1 MQTTHDMMDVRMLAT
16 HQNPDLDAIGA
27 CWLFMRFDK
36 QHFSQVEY
44 YFVNAGSE
52 VSDEVLAAKGLHRD
66 QVIHVDTG
74 LGPFD
79 HHQPDNNLRD
89 SATLRV
95 YHYLLTKY
103 PDYSNNEALKRVV
116 DFINDTDHF
125 GSCYWPEAD
134 NDRYLFM
141 LEEILNGLR
150 SVRHFSDHELLEFGM
165 VCLDGVL
172 AATKEFVAAID
183 DLAHK
188 TIEFETRWGKAMAI
202 ENQNDEVVKLAQK
215 RGSVL
220 VVRKDQEKGHIRIKA
235 IPDRGFDLTP
245 IHEAIKHIDSTGTW
259 YMHPSKTMLLNG
271 SRKHAGQVPTPLTLK
286 QVVEL
291 IKSI

>member
-1 MQTTHDMMDVRMLAT
+1 MQTTIRLDDIRVLAT

-27 CWLFMRFDK
+27 CWLFMRFDR

-44 YFVNAGSE
+44 YFVNAGE
-52 VSDEVLAAKGLHRD
+52 EMSDETLAAKGLRRD
-66 QVIHVDTG
+66 QVVHVDTG

-79 HHQPDNNLRD
+79 HHQPDNTLRD

-95 YHYLLTKY
+95 YNYLLTKY
-103 PDYSNNEALKRVV
+103 PDYANNEALKRVV
-116 DFINDTDHF
+116 MFINDTDHF

-150 SVRHFSDHELLEFGM
+150 SVRHFSDYELLEFGM

-172 AATKEFVAAID
+172 AATKEFVAANE

-188 TIEFETRWGKAMAI
+188 TIEFETRWGKAIAI

-215 RGSVL
+215 RGSAL
-220 VVRKDQEKGHIRIKA
+220 VVRKDSEKGHIRIKA

-245 IHEAIKHIDSTGTW
+245 IFEAIKKIDTVGTW

-271 SRKHAGQVPTPLTLK
+271 SRKHAGQVPTSLSLK
-286 QVVEL
+286 QVIDL
-291 IKSI
+291 IKGI

>member
-1 MQTTHDMMDVRMLAT
+1 MQTTHHMNDLRILAT

-44 YFVNAGSE
+44 YFVNAG
-52 VSDEVLAAKGLHRD
+52 DEIADDVLAAKGLRRD

-79 HHQPDNNLRD
+79 HHQPDNTLRD

-95 YHYLLTKY
+95 YDYLLTKY
-103 PDYSNNEALKRVV
+103 PDYANNEALKRVV

-172 AATKEFVAAID
+172 AAAKEFVAAIS

-188 TIEFETRWGKAMAI
+188 TIEFDTRWGKAIGI

-215 RGSVL
+215 RGWVL
-220 VVRKDQEKGHIRIKA
+220 VVRKDQEKGHIRVKA
-235 IPDRGFDLTP
+235 IPDRGYDLTP
-245 IHEAIKHIDSTGTW
+245 IYEAIKQIDSVGTW

-271 SRKHAGQVPTPLTLK
+271 SRKHAGQVASPLTLK
-286 QVVEL
+286 QVIDL